1 MKYLL
6 TITLSSLISITSFSA
21 TLLGN
26 EGSINI
32 NYPNNRYPLAS
43 KPYIELPIGDV
54 KPAGWLKIQMERMC
68 TGMTGHLDSIYTKVM
83 GPRNGWLGGDGDVW
97 ERGPYWIDGLL
108 PLAYIMNDEALIQK
122 VKPWVEW
129 TLASQKPNG
138 YFGPDT
144 DRDYEPGLQRDNAQD
159 WWPKMV
165 MLKVLQQYYSATND
179 QRVISFLTNY
189 FKYQLSELP
198 KSPLGKWTF
207 WAEQRGGD
215 NLMVVYWLYNITG
228 DPFLLELGELI
239 HKQTFNWTDVFLNQD
254 HLARQN
260 SLHCVNLAQG
270 FKEPV
275 IYYQQRHNPQ
285 NLEAVKEAVRKMRHT
300 IGFPTGLWAGDELL
314 RFGNPT
320 QGSELCTAVEMMFSL
335 EKMLEITGDVQWA
348 DHLEKVAYNVLPT
361 QIKDDFSARQ
371 YYQQVNQIAI
381 TCEGRNFV
389 SPHEDTDIVFGEL
402 SGYPCCTSNL
412 HQGWPKFTRH
422 LWFATA
428 DNGIASLIYAPSEV
442 TAQVGNDITVKIAE
456 KTDYP
461 FEEKIDFNLSFPSK
475 KDKKAFFPFHLR
487 IPAWCNNP
495 VITING
501 EAVSIAAHSG
511 EIVRINRE
519 WKDGDHIQLELPM
532 RISTSN
538 WYDDAVVIER
548 GPLLYSLKM
557 DEKWERK
564 VDQRPESS
572 HKGEWYYEVTST
584 SAWNYSL
591 IRKYLKEEELEKNFV
606 VRKAENIAPY
616 PWNLENAPITI
627 KTKGRILPSWK
638 MFKGS
643 AGPVNFFMQA
653 NEPMGDEETIEL
665 IPYGC
670 TTLRITEFPVR

>member
-1 MKYLL
+1 M
-6 TITLSSLISITSFSA
+6 TFPHDNIIS
-21 TLLGN
+21 
-26 EGSINI
+26 
-32 NYPNNRYPLAS
+32 
-43 KPYIELPIGDV
+43 
-54 KPAGWLKIQMERMC
+54 
-68 TGMTGHLDSIYTKVM
+68 
-83 GPRNGWLGGDGDVW
+83 
-97 ERGPYWIDGLL
+97 
-108 PLAYIMNDEALIQK
+108 
-122 VKPWVEW
+122 
-129 TLASQKPNG
+129 
-138 YFGPDT
+138 
-144 DRDYEPGLQRDNAQD
+144 
-159 WWPKMV
+159 
-165 MLKVLQQYYSATND
+165 
-179 QRVISFLTNY
+179 
-189 FKYQLSELP
+189 
-198 KSPLGKWTF
+198 KS
-207 WAEQRGGD
+207 
-215 NLMVVYWLYNITG
+215 
-228 DPFLLELGELI
+228 
-239 HKQTFNWTDVFLNQD
+239 
-254 HLARQN
+254 
-260 SLHCVNLAQG
+260 
-270 FKEPV
+270 
-275 IYYQQRHNPQ
+275 
-285 NLEAVKEAVRKMRHT
+285 
-300 IGFPTGLWAGDELL
+300 
-314 RFGNPT
+314 
-320 QGSELCTAVEMMFSL
+320 
-335 EKMLEITGDVQWA
+335 
-348 DHLEKVAYNVLPT
+348 
-361 QIKDDFSARQ
+361 
-371 YYQQVNQIAI
+371 IAI

-389 SPHEDTDIVFGEL
+389 SPHEDTDIIFGEL

>member
-1 MKYLL
+1 M
-6 TITLSSLISITSFSA
+6 
-21 TLLGN
+21 
-26 EGSINI
+26 
-32 NYPNNRYPLAS
+32 
-43 KPYIELPIGDV
+43 
-54 KPAGWLKIQMERMC
+54 
-68 TGMTGHLDSIYTKVM
+68 
-83 GPRNGWLGGDGDVW
+83 
-97 ERGPYWIDGLL
+97 
-108 PLAYIMNDEALIQK
+108 
-122 VKPWVEW
+122 
-129 TLASQKPNG
+129 
-138 YFGPDT
+138 
-144 DRDYEPGLQRDNAQD
+144 
-159 WWPKMV
+159 
-165 MLKVLQQYYSATND
+165 
-179 QRVISFLTNY
+179 
-189 FKYQLSELP
+189 
-198 KSPLGKWTF
+198 
-207 WAEQRGGD
+207 
-215 NLMVVYWLYNITG
+215 
-228 DPFLLELGELI
+228 
-239 HKQTFNWTDVFLNQD
+239 
-254 HLARQN
+254 
-260 SLHCVNLAQG
+260 
-270 FKEPV
+270 
-275 IYYQQRHNPQ
+275 
-285 NLEAVKEAVRKMRHT
+285 
-300 IGFPTGLWAGDELL
+300 
-314 RFGNPT
+314 
-320 QGSELCTAVEMMFSL
+320 
-335 EKMLEITGDVQWA
+335 
-348 DHLEKVAYNVLPT
+348 
-361 QIKDDFSARQ
+361 
-371 YYQQVNQIAI
+371 
-381 TCEGRNFV
+381 
-389 SPHEDTDIVFGEL
+389 
-402 SGYPCCTSNL
+402 
-412 HQGWPKFTRH
+412 
-422 LWFATA
+422 
-428 DNGIASLIYAPSEV
+428 

-584 SAWNYSL
+584 SPWNYSL

-670 TTLRITEFPVR
+670 TAYFTQIVFALAHCLHWHIISILLHRIILHPQGIIRLQKRLVIIGDH

>member
-1 MKYLL
+1 MIMKLQGVIRLIAVCPLL
-6 TITLSSLISITSFSA
+6 LSLGMPIAYGQPVADKPGLQENPYQEFSLGAI
-21 TLLGN
+21 
-26 EGSINI
+26 
-32 NYPNNRYPLAS
+32 
-43 KPYIELPIGDV
+43 
-54 KPAGWLKIQMERMC
+54 KPAGWLEEMLVRQKE
-68 TGMTGHLDSIYTKVM
+68 GLSGNLDRLYPLVM
-83 GPRNGWLGGDGDVW
+83 GPTNGWLGGDGDQW

-108 PLAYIMNDEALIQK
+108 PLAYILDDAELIAK
-122 VKPWVEW
+122 VKPWIEW
-129 TLASQKPNG
+129 TLASQKENG

-144 DRDYEPGLQRDNAQD
+144 DYENTIVGIQRNNCGD

-165 MLKVLQQYYSATND
+165 MLKVMQQYYSATGD
-179 QRVISFLTNY
+179 KRVIDFMTKY
-189 FKYQLSELP
+189 FQYQLKTLP
-198 KSPLGKWTF
+198 VYPLDHWTF
-207 WAEQRGGD
+207 WARYRGGD
-215 NLMVVYWLYNITG
+215 NLMSVYWLYNITG
-228 DPFLLELGELI
+228 DDFLLDLGEI
-239 HKQTFNWTDVFLNQD
+239 IYSQTFPFTQIFTSHNWWHTG
-254 HLARQN
+254 
-260 SLHCVNLAQG
+260 SMHCVNLAHG
-270 FKEPV
+270 MKTPL
-275 IYYQQRHNPQ
+275 IYYQRHPEQ
-285 NLEAVKEAVRKMRHT
+285 KYVDAAKQ
-300 IGFPTGLWAGDELL
+300 GLKDINTFISGPHGVIIGDEALH
-314 RFGNPT
+314 GNNPT

-584 SAWNYSL
+584 SPWNYSL

>member
-1 MKYLL
+1 M
-6 TITLSSLISITSFSA
+6 
-21 TLLGN
+21 
-26 EGSINI
+26 
-32 NYPNNRYPLAS
+32 
-43 KPYIELPIGDV
+43 
-54 KPAGWLKIQMERMC
+54 
-68 TGMTGHLDSIYTKVM
+68 
-83 GPRNGWLGGDGDVW
+83 
-97 ERGPYWIDGLL
+97 
-108 PLAYIMNDEALIQK
+108 
-122 VKPWVEW
+122 
-129 TLASQKPNG
+129 
-138 YFGPDT
+138 
-144 DRDYEPGLQRDNAQD
+144 
-159 WWPKMV
+159 
-165 MLKVLQQYYSATND
+165 
-179 QRVISFLTNY
+179 
-189 FKYQLSELP
+189 
-198 KSPLGKWTF
+198 
-207 WAEQRGGD
+207 
-215 NLMVVYWLYNITG
+215 
-228 DPFLLELGELI
+228 
-239 HKQTFNWTDVFLNQD
+239 FLNQD

-275 IYYQQRHNPQ
+275 IYYQQSHNPQ
-285 NLEAVKEAVRKMRHT
+285 NLEAVKEAIRKMRHT

-371 YYQQVNQIAI
+371 YYQQVNQVAI

-461 FEEKIDFNLSFPSK
+461 FEEKIDFNLSFPNK

-495 VITING
+495 LITING
-501 EAVSIAAHSG
+501 ETVSIAAHSG

-584 SAWNYSL
+584 SPWNYSL
-591 IRKYLKEEELEKNFV
+591 VRKYLKKEELEKNFV
-606 VRKAENIAPY
+606 VKKVENIAPY

-670 TTLRITEFPVR
+670 MSELPVLFGQQRVAAAVVAAVERQRGTVHPVGIRHYIMVCDLIGFLGSLEALLVLAGEHTLSVADVEIVAAASVNAYRRKVERVAAVHQTGREQHGTVAVHVEVLETERHVHGHVPAVALHFQVADGNPVHDGLCGGLRLRHRTHAQKGDYHAIYLFHLTRGLEYIN